1 MSNNTVPAFVIAD
14 NPTVPWPVVVA
25 LPAAGGK
32 TVSFAFEGTFRLLS
46 EDAYDQLLA
55 KDGPTVETPAGD
67 TGGVATK
74 TVERSLKE
82 VLAENARILPQLV
95 VDWTVK
101 NTAGVPIPIAD
112 LAKTLTGPYGRPLS
126 VGLYRALYQIRYG
139 MDFSDGGANAGNSAS
154 SPDVGAIPVAAAV
167 ATS

>member
-1 MSNNTVPAFVIAD
+1 MSNNNVPQFVIED
-14 NPTVPWPVVVA
+14 NPTVPWPVVVD

-32 TVSFAFEGTFRLLS
+32 TIAFSFDATFRLLS
-46 EDAYDQLLA
+46 EEGYDQLLA
-55 KDGPTVETPAGD
+55 KAEPIAETPAE
-67 TGGVATK
+67 VVTK
-74 TVERSLKE
+74 PTERSLKE
-82 VLAENARILPQLV
+82 VLTDNARILPQLV

-101 NTAGVPIPIAD
+101 NAAGVPIPIAD

-154 SPDVGAIPVAAAV
+154 SPAAGAIPVAEAV